1 MSEHCTATTGRT
13 TWSHR
18 SPRPTQQPPRRSERR
33 SDHLSV
39 AEIAALVIV
48 VALLL
53 AAPVVSRS
61 TPPGDTATTML
72 RVEQGDTVWMIAAAH
87 PVSGLN
93 TAQNADLIAR
103 LNDLDAGRLAAGTT
117 LRVPSAADSASVAL
131 R

>member
-1 MSEHCTATTGRT
+1 MSEHCTTATSRT
-13 TWSHR
+13 TWTHR
-18 SPRPTQQPPRRSERR
+18 RPLPAPQPRRR
-33 SDHLSV
+33 SVRVSDRLSV
-39 AEIAALVIV
+39 AEVAALVVVIV
-48 VALLL
+48 LLL
-53 AAPVVSRS
+53 AAPVVSRT

-72 RVEQGDTVWMIAAAH
+72 RVEQGDTVWTIAAAH

-117 LRVPSAADSASVAL
+117 LRVPSAADSATVAL